1 LLPGGINWNPALLW
15 GGVLL
20 VAIAAMFLPWLIRR
34 RPAPAIEVD
43 PDRCTGCRLCV
54 ADCPYEALHMIDLED
69 AVHPHLAV
77 VAPDKCVGCGI
88 CIGSCPVE
96 ALGFSGYPADALWTE
111 TRRSGASGSSVAF
124 ICERHDAHSDG
135 LDATAA
141 LIPIPCVGMVHPDLI
156 GAALDAGAPAVQV
169 VGCPP
174 GDCANREG
182 PITLAARLDRTRRP
196 RLRRRYREA
205 PIATD
210 WVSPPCLAS
219 ALAGSNQAADAELAP
234 PVAAQT
240 IRPALPLLALVA
252 VTAIITVLVTGLRF
266 DPGGNDE
273 ARLEITLDHRAGV
286 PIFGSEAFEASPTG
300 ADPRLTVLSDGEVL
314 YDQSIEVVQADQAD
328 TALLLE
334 RFPLAP
340 GAHRISVTLADA
352 PGQALVLF
360 DDTVSLEPGESLNL
374 NYRDVSLV
382 DPAEAGRSIFSE
394 TALGTNAGCRI
405 CHSLDAGRDLVGP
418 SLAGVGTRAGSTVSG
433 LNAEEYLRQSI
444 VDPDAYVVPGYPAG
458 QMLAGLGDVLPPED
472 LDSLIA
478 FLLTLEETP

>member
-1 LLPGGINWNPALLW
+1 MPGE
-15 GGVLL
+15 
-20 VAIAAMFLPWLIRR
+20 
-34 RPAPAIEVD
+34 RP
-43 PDRCTGCRLCV
+43 GRL
-54 ADCPYEALHMIDLED
+54 
-69 AVHPHLAV
+69 
-77 VAPDKCVGCGI
+77 
-88 CIGSCPVE
+88 
-96 ALGFSGYPADALWTE
+96 
-111 TRRSGASGSSVAF
+111 
-124 ICERHDAHSDG
+124 
-135 LDATAA
+135 
-141 LIPIPCVGMVHPDLI
+141 
-156 GAALDAGAPAVQV
+156 
-169 VGCPP
+169 
-174 GDCANREG
+174 
-182 PITLAARLDRTRRP
+182 RTRPPTPSWLP
-196 RLRRRYREA
+196 R
-205 PIATD
+205 
-210 WVSPPCLAS
+210 SPL
-219 ALAGSNQAADAELAP
+219 E
-234 PVAAQT
+234 T

-433 LNAEEYLRQSI
+433 LMPEEYLRQSI